1 MEEANNQGLENTQT
15 QEAEVPAGN
24 TAAPAEGEQVPQN
37 DLQGEASETR
47 EELPKYV
54 QERLSRQERT
64 HRKET
69 QTLQRE
75 LQALRGFVEATVGR
89 TQVQPQ
95 QQVNPV
101 NQFPAVDGVDSD
113 EIQKTY
119 KALEVIAQQKAKS
132 DFQAIA
138 REKERKFVEA
148 LQKASEVYE
157 DFDEVVRDDN
167 VPITQ
172 SIADHAKRLKNGPDV
187 LYRLAKN
194 RDELNALLSLHPDD
208 QLDRMV
214 EISAEMRASKRQAPK
229 APEPTGAP
237 MQSNPAVGSSKHPAE
252 KTLEEIKQ
260 ELKKRWSR

>member
-1 MEEANNQGLENTQT
+1 VEEANSQVVENT
-15 QEAEVPAGN
+15 EAQQAQAPVDNAGVK
-24 TAAPAEGEQVPQN
+24 TGGEDVSQN

-69 QTLQRE
+69 QTLHRE

-89 TQVQPQ
+89 NPDQQH
-95 QQVNPV
+95 QQVSNAP
-101 NQFPAVDGVDSD
+101 FPAVDGVDQD

-119 KALEVIAQQKAKS
+119 RALEVIAQQNFKN
-132 DFQAIA
+132 QAQLK
-138 REKERKFVEA
+138 EQDKERKFAQA

-157 DFDEVVRDDN
+157 DFDEVVRDEN
-167 VPITQ
+167 VPITK

-214 EISAEMRASKRQAPK
+214 EISAEMRAGKRQAPK

-260 ELKKRWSR
+260 ELKKRWSK